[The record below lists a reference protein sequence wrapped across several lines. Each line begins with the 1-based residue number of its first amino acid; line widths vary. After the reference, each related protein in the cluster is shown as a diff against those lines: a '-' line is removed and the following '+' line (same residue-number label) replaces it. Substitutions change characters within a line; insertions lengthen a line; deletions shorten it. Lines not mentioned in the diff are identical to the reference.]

1 MEFPVRV
8 RHCGDVD
15 GERLFCDVG
24 LARRIEHAEAR
35 FVAACSDATR
45 ARRGDGAGFTLPLA
59 GGFACFAEADS
70 PFTKVAGLGFSG
82 LPDPS
87 ELSEIETAFAQVGAP
102 VQIELSQLADSAVGA
117 MLTARGYRLESYENV
132 LGRRL
137 GGFSEPVAEEVWP
150 VRDEELETWLS
161 AVAEAS
167 AVADDQGLPAH
178 EDFPRELLVNALRDM
193 AGVRRYLAMRDG
205 EFAGGASFRV
215 TDGIAQCTG
224 AATVPAHRRRGVQTA
239 LLRARLAAA
248 AEAGCDIAVVTT
260 QPGSKSHQ
268 NVQRQGFDLLYA
280 RAILVKGTSA
290 TRSSGAESRQAS

>member
-1 MEFPVRV
+1 LEFPVRV

-45 ARRGDGAGFTLPLA
+45 ARRGGTDGFSRPLA
-59 GGFACFAEADS
+59 GGIACFAEADS
-70 PFTKVAGLGFSG
+70 PFNKVAGLGFG
-82 LPDPS
+82 AVPDAGS
-87 ELSEIETAFAQVGAP
+87 LDEVEAAFAELGAP
-102 VQIELSQLADSAVGA
+102 VQVELSHLADSSLGA
-117 MLTARGYRLESYENV
+117 FFTERGYRLESYENV

-137 GGFSEPVAEEVWP
+137 GEPVAAAAD
-150 VRDEELETWLS
+150 VRLTRGDELERWLS
-161 AVAEAS
+161 EIADAS
-167 AVADDQGLPAH
+167 AVADTEGLPSH
-178 EDFPRELLVNALRDM
+178 EDFPRETLVNALRDM
-193 AGVRRYLAMRDG
+193 AGVRRYLAERDG

-215 TDGIAQCTG
+215 TDGIAQLTG

-248 AEAGCDIAVVTT
+248 TEAGCDVAVVTT
-260 QPGSKSHQ
+260 QPGSKSQQ

-290 TRSSGAESRQAS
+290 TRSSGADSRQAS

>member
-1 MEFPVRV
+1 LEFPVRV

-45 ARRGDGAGFTLPLA
+45 ARRGGTDGFSRSLA
-59 GGFACFAEADS
+59 GGIACFAEADS
-70 PFTKVAGLGFSG
+70 PFNKVAGLGFG
-82 LPDPS
+82 AVPDAGS
-87 ELSEIETAFAQVGAP
+87 LDEVEAAFAELGAP
-102 VQIELSQLADSAVGA
+102 VQVELSYLADSSLGA
-117 MLTARGYRLESYENV
+117 FFTERGYRLESYENV

-137 GGFSEPVAEEVWP
+137 GEPVAEAAD
-150 VRDEELETWLS
+150 VRRTRGDELERWLS
-161 AVAEAS
+161 EIADAS
-167 AVADDQGLPAH
+167 AVADTEGLPSH
-178 EDFPRELLVNALRDM
+178 EDFPRETLVNALRDM
-193 AGVRRYLAMRDG
+193 AGVRRYLAERDG
-205 EFAGGASFRV
+205 AFAGGASFRI
-215 TDGIAQCTG
+215 TDGIAQLTG

-248 AEAGCDIAVVTT
+248 TEAGCDVAVVTT
-260 QPGSKSHQ
+260 QPGSKSQQ

-290 TRSSGAESRQAS
+290 TRSSGADSRQAS